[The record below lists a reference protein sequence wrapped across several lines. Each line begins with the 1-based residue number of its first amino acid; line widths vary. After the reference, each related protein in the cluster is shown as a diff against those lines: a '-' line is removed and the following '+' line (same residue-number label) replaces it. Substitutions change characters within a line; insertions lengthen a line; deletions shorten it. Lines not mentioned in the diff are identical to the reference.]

1 VYPQYT
7 HQSPVPGPHTSIA
20 DGTRTP
26 IYTIENGPRI
36 PIYSEDFAADPHKA
50 YRQMRDAYGALVP
63 VEIWPGVPA
72 TLVINYDIAKTILS
86 DGDRF
91 PADPSIWQKGIPDCP
106 IKPMV
111 EYRPNAIRTSGE
123 QHGRLRR
130 SVVNALE
137 QGIDLNTVRP
147 IVERSALPLINTF
160 CTDGRADVL
169 NQYILPLV
177 FSVLCQE
184 LGCPEDIGQRVAQA
198 SAQMFDGVDTA
209 QVNMDFG
216 QALLELTLLKRAH
229 PGNDV
234 TTKLID
240 DPAGLTDEEVMSQLI
255 LLFAAGVEPPVNLIA
270 NTLVLM
276 LTDERYTGH
285 SSDGHL
291 TTKTA
296 LEERLATD
304 PPMANYCITYP
315 RQPISVEGQ
324 FLPANEP
331 VIISMA
337 ACNTDPQ
344 KNSGE
349 FIDNGWNLAWS
360 TGPHACPAHARPF
373 SLLLAQEIIDQLLD
387 ALPDMELEVP
397 QERLLWRP
405 GPFHRALTTLPVVF
419 PKTAPLSI

>member
-1 VYPQYT
+1 MYPQYT
-7 HQSPVPGPHTSIA
+7 RQGAVTGSPIA

-26 IYTIENGPRI
+26 IYSIENGPRV
-36 PIYSEDFAADPHKA
+36 PIYSEEFAADPHRA
-50 YRQMRDAYGALVP
+50 YRQMREAYGALVP

-72 TLVINYDIAKTILS
+72 TLVINYDTAKGILS

-91 PADPSIWQKGIPDCP
+91 PADPSIWQRDIPENCP
-106 IKPMV
+106 ITPMV

-123 QHGRLRR
+123 QHRRLRKN
-130 SVVNALE
+130 VVEALE

-147 IVERSALPLINTF
+147 MVERSAFPLINTF
-160 CTDGRADVL
+160 CETGRADVL
-169 NQYILPLV
+169 NQYALPLV
-177 FSVLCQE
+177 FSVLCQV
-184 LGCPEDIGQRVAQA
+184 LGCPEDIGQRVAAA
-198 SAQMFDGVDTA
+198 SAQMFDSVDTA
-209 QVNMDFG
+209 QVNAAFG

-229 PGNDV
+229 PGDDV
-234 TTKLID
+234 TTKMIQ
-240 DPAGLTDEEVMSQLI
+240 DPAGLTDEEVVSQLV

-276 LTDERYTGH
+276 LTDERYTSYGG
-285 SSDGHL
+285 DGHL

-315 RQPISVEGQ
+315 RQPIYVEGQ
-324 FLPANEP
+324 FLPANQP

-344 KNSGE
+344 KNTGE

-387 ALPDMELEVP
+387 ALPELQLEVP
-397 QERLLWRP
+397 QERLVWRP
-405 GPFHRALTTLPVVF
+405 GPFHRALTALPVVF
-419 PKTAPLSI
+419 PPSPPLSA